1 MYLQSRT
8 RRWLHALRYASVV
21 LGQGV
26 QMMEMY
32 AAHAH
37 EPGVRQISERDR
49 RITALIPTDQILMTL
64 ESQPLTPGT
73 WLADA
78 LSEVTTA
85 LGDLDYGGDFVLRL
99 RALATA
105 IEKAI
110 PVLEERIVEPDES
123 VDEIVADLER
133 ALLVSILS
141 PLTAHNPVLPLVD
154 KWINDH
160 QRFLQGHLPS
170 DVGHYFSVGTL
181 TYVGKPGPGRVHMQH
196 LVSACDG
203 GMTLFAPGAKQ
214 ESLENHPEIQAVVY
228 AQWFAYIFAVW
239 EEQFRGRLAKYW
251 DSVTNEKIRRSDILN
266 DYFGDIRLIRNDF
279 VHNKGICDESATTV
293 VLRWGFTEGKPIEI
307 TAQQMISLIDLFPGE
322 ELCATPTPQ
331 PSTGLKSVSGRIDT
345 QLQEDVKSR
354 ARELGLSDNEV
365 NAWAFSGWLEAT
377 AGESNSTRSAQTGV

>member
-49 RITALIPTDQILMTL
+49 RVTALIPTDQILMTL

-85 LGDLDYGGDFVLRL
+85 LENLDYGDDFVPRL
-99 RALATA
+99 RALSSA

-110 PVLEERIVEPDES
+110 PVLEEWIVEPDEP

-133 ALLVSILS
+133 ALLISILS
-141 PLTAHNPVLPLVD
+141 PLTAHNPILPLVD
-154 KWINDH
+154 KWTNDH

-181 TYVGKPGPGRVHMQH
+181 TYVDEPGPGRVHMQH

-203 GMTLFAPGAKQ
+203 GMTSFAPGSKL
-214 ESLENHPEIQAVVY
+214 ESFENHPEIQTVVY

-239 EEQFRGRLAKYW
+239 EEQFRGRLAEYW
-251 DSVTNEKIRRSDILN
+251 DSTTANKIRRSDILN

-279 VHNKGICDESATTV
+279 VHNQRYLRRICEYRYSEMGIHRRRADRNYCPADDFADRS
-293 VLRWGFTEGKPIEI
+293 
-307 TAQQMISLIDLFPGE
+307 ISLRA
-322 ELCATPTPQ
+322 ATYGT
-331 PSTGLKSVSGRIDT
+331 D
-345 QLQEDVKSR
+345 
-354 ARELGLSDNEV
+354 A
-365 NAWAFSGWLEAT
+365 
-377 AGESNSTRSAQTGV
+377 

>member
-8 RRWLHALRYASVV
+8 RRWLQALRYASVI
-21 LGQGV
+21 LRQGV

-49 RITALIPTDQILMTL
+49 RVTALIPTDQILMTL

-73 WLADA
+73 WLAEA

-85 LGDLDYGGDFVLRL
+85 LDDLDYGDDFVPKL
-99 RALATA
+99 RALSTA
-105 IEKAI
+105 IDTAI
-110 PVLEERIVEPDES
+110 PVLEDRIIEPDEP
-123 VDEIVADLER
+123 VEEIVVDLER
-133 ALLVSILS
+133 ALLISILS
-141 PLTAHNPVLPLVD
+141 PLTAHNPILPLVD
-154 KWINDH
+154 SWRNDH
-160 QRFLQGHLPS
+160 QRFLQGNLPS

-181 TYVGKPGPGRVHMQH
+181 TYVDEPGPGRVHMQH

-203 GMTLFAPGAKQ
+203 GMTSFAAGATR

-251 DSVTNEKIRRSDILN
+251 DSMTDNKIRRSDILN

-279 VHNKGICDESATTV
+279 VHNKGICDESANTV
-293 VLRWGFTEGKPIEI
+293 VLRWGFIEGKPIEI
-307 TAQQMISLIDLFPGE
+307 TAQQMISLIDLFPSKQ
-322 ELCATPTPQ
+322 LCAAPTPQ
-331 PSTGLKSVSGRIDT
+331 TSTGLKSVAGRIDA

-365 NAWAFSGWLEAT
+365 NTSAFSAWLEAT
-377 AGESNSTRSAQTGV
+377 AGQ